1 MRFLSSRW
9 FKVVVS
15 LGLFGILLHSTDT
28 NALWKQFVAVRL
40 DVLAAAF
47 VGYLMS
53 QALSAYKWQVLARPL
68 GFVQPFR
75 TFLVY
80 YFVGMYLNLLAPSTI
95 VGDVG
100 RSLFL
105 AENRKRLGAALH
117 SVVTDR
123 VSGLAML
130 LWVSASGFLVFGPT
144 VLPPI
149 LCYGIIVAA
158 IALPIAWW
166 IISRV
171 VTFVHF
177 SQPLLQRFVEKLIL
191 PYQKNAIT
199 LGYACI
205 LSYVF
210 HWFQLSLQVL
220 LAYALNLPVPLWYLM
235 LFIPLVHI
243 LSALPVSFGG
253 IGVREGGYVAF
264 LALIGVGK
272 DQALAFG
279 VLWSVLVLAAG
290 AIGGVMM
297 AFSSQARL
305 RLAEKSRG

>member
-1 MRFLSSRW
+1 MSFLSSRW

-15 LGLFGILLHSTDT
+15 LGLFGVLLHSTDT
-28 NALWKQFVAVRL
+28 DALRKQFVAVRL
-40 DVLAAAF
+40 DFLAAAF

-53 QALSAYKWQVLARPL
+53 QVLSAYKWQVLARPL
-68 GFVQPFR
+68 GFPQPFR
-75 TFLVY
+75 AFLAY
-80 YFVGMYLNLLAPSTI
+80 YFIGMYLNLFAPSTI

-100 RSLFL
+100 RGLFL

-117 SVVTDR
+117 SVVADR
-123 VSGLAML
+123 MSGLAML
-130 LWVSASGFLVFGPT
+130 LLLSAGGFLVFGPT
-144 VLPPI
+144 VLPP
-149 LCYGIIVAA
+149 LLSYGVIAAA
-158 IALPIAWW
+158 ITLPVAWW
-166 IISRV
+166 VISLI
-171 VTFVHF
+171 VTFF
-177 SQPLLQRFVEKLIL
+177 NFPQPLARRFVEKFIL
-191 PYQKNAIT
+191 PYQKDATT
-199 LGYACI
+199 LGYACV

-210 HWFQLSLQVL
+210 HWLQLGLQVL

-264 LALIGVGK
+264 LGLIGVGK

-290 AIGGVMM
+290 AIGGVVM

-305 RLAEKSRG
+305 GLAEKSHG